1 MRNLTL
7 LTDLY
12 QLTMGYGFYRHEKHE
27 EEVVF
32 DLFFRKNALITYSIA
47 AGLEQAMDYLLHWH
61 FDDEDIAYLR
71 SLQLFDEGFLAYL
84 KNMRFTGDVYAVKEG
99 TPVFPGEP
107 ILTVKAPLIQAQ
119 FAETALLNIINHQTL
134 IATKSSKIC
143 RATNGKGI
151 VMEFGLRR
159 AQGPDAG
166 ISGARAAIIGGCSS
180 TSNVIAGQ
188 MFHVP
193 VAGTMAHSWVMDY
206 PTEYEAFR
214 AYADAYP
221 NNCLLLVD
229 TYDTLRSGVP
239 NAIKVFKE
247 LKEKG
252 YQPKGIRLDSG
263 DLAYLSKKARKMMDE
278 AGFPEAIICVS
289 GDLDER
295 AINSLLQQ
303 GAKIDSWGVGTRLIT
318 SEDLPALGGV
328 YKLAAVVEKDGT
340 ITPKIKLS
348 DNTAKITNPSFK
360 GLYRLYDKDNG
371 MAIADLITMHDEKVC
386 EDKPLTLFHPV
397 DTWKEHEVENFH
409 AVPLQE
415 TIVKGGELVYKFPT
429 LLEIQA
435 YSKQELSKFWEEY
448 LRLDVPQVYKVDLSK
463 KLHTLKAEMI
473 GAIRKEAHEKH
484 KGKR

>member
-12 QLTMGYGFYRHEKHE
+12 QLTMGYGFYKHGKHE

-47 AGLEQAMDYLLHWH
+47 AGLEQAMDYLLNWH

-71 SLQLFDEGFLAYL
+71 SLNLFDEGFLEYL
-84 KNMRFTGDVYAVKEG
+84 RKMKFTGDVYAVKEG
-99 TPVFPGEP
+99 TPVFPSEP

-143 RATNGKGI
+143 RATQGKGV

-166 ISGARAAIIGGCSS
+166 INGARAAIIGGCSS

-188 MFHVP
+188 MFGVP

-206 PTEYEAFR
+206 PTEYEAFK
-214 AYADAYP
+214 AYAESYP
-221 NNCLLLVD
+221 DNCLLLVD

-239 NAIKVFKE
+239 NAIKVFQE
-247 LKEKG
+247 LKAAG
-252 YQPKGIRLDSG
+252 HTPKGIRLDSG
-263 DLAYLSKKARKMMDE
+263 DLAYLSKEARRMMDE

-295 AINSLLQQ
+295 SINSLLQQ
-303 GAKIDSWGVGTRLIT
+303 GAKIDSWGVGTKLIT

-328 YKLAAVVEKDGT
+328 YKLAGVFGEDGT
-340 ITPKIKLS
+340 VTPKIKLS
-348 DNTAKITNPSFK
+348 DNTAKITNPGFK
-360 GLYRLYDKDNG
+360 SLYRLYDRENG
-371 MAIADLITMHDEKVC
+371 MAIADLITLHDETV
-386 EDKPLTLFHPV
+386 DDTKPLTLFHPV
-397 DTWKEHEVENFH
+397 ETWKEHEVENFR
-409 AVPLQE
+409 AEALQQ
-415 TIVKGGELVYKFPT
+415 TIVKGGKLVYKFPK
-429 LLEIQA
+429 LLEVQA
-435 YSKQELSKFWEEY
+435 YSKEQLGKFWEEY

-463 KLHTLKAEMI
+463 ELHALKIGMI
-473 GAIRKEAHEKH
+473 DGIRKKNK
-484 KGKR
+484 KGKNR

>member
-12 QLTMGYGFYRHEKHE
+12 QLTMGYGFYKHDKHE

-47 AGLEQAMDYLLHWH
+47 AGLEQAMEYLLNWR
-61 FDDEDIAYLR
+61 FDEEDIAYLR
-71 SLQLFDEGFLAYL
+71 SLNLFDEGFLEYL
-84 KNMRFTGDVYAVKEG
+84 RKMKFTGDVYAVKEG

-143 RATNGKGI
+143 RATQGKGM

-166 ISGARAAIIGGCSS
+166 INGARAAIIGGCSS

-188 MFHVP
+188 KFNVP

-214 AYADAYP
+214 AYANAYP
-221 NNCLLLVD
+221 DSCMLLVD

-239 NAIKVFKE
+239 NAIKVFEE
-247 LKEKG
+247 LKAEGHK
-252 YQPKGIRLDSG
+252 PKGIRLDSG
-263 DLAYLSKKARKMMDE
+263 DLAYLSKEARKMMDE

-295 AINSLLQQ
+295 SINSLLQQ
-303 GAKIDSWGVGTRLIT
+303 GAKIDSWGVGTKLIT

-328 YKLAAVVEKDGT
+328 YKLAAVFDEKGVA
-340 ITPKIKLS
+340 TPKIKLS
-348 DNTAKITNPSFK
+348 DNTAKITNPGFK
-360 GLYRLYDKDNG
+360 SLYRLYDRENG
-371 MAIADLITMHDEKVC
+371 MAIADLITLHDEVV
-386 EDKPLTLFHPV
+386 DDTKPLTLFHPV
-397 DTWKEHEVENFH
+397 ETWKEHEVDNFC
-409 AVPLQE
+409 AELLQHP
-415 TIVKGGELVYKFPT
+415 IVKGGKLVYEFPT
-429 LLEIQA
+429 LLEVQA
-435 YSKQELSKFWEEY
+435 YSKEQLGKFWGEY
-448 LRLDVPQVYKVDLSK
+448 LRLDVPQVYKVDLSTE
-463 KLHTLKAEMI
+463 LHALKIGMI
-473 GAIRKEAHEKH
+473 DGIRKKNK
-484 KGKR
+484 KGKNR

>member
-12 QLTMGYGFYRHEKHE
+12 QLTMGYGFFRQKKHE

-32 DLFFRKNALITYSIA
+32 DLFFRKNALITYSIF
-47 AGLEQAMDYLLHWH
+47 AGLEQAMDYLLHWR
-61 FDDEDIAYLR
+61 FDEEDIKYLR
-71 SLQLFDEGFLAYL
+71 SLRLFDEDFLTYL
-84 KNMRFTGDVYAVKEG
+84 KNMKFTGDVYAVKEG

-143 RATNGKGI
+143 RATAGKGI

-166 ISGARAAIIGGCSS
+166 IYGARAAIIGGCAS

-188 MFHVP
+188 KFNVP
-193 VAGTMAHSWVMDY
+193 VSGTMAHSWVMDY
-206 PTEYEAFR
+206 PTEYDAFK

-221 NNCLLLVD
+221 DNCLLLVD
-229 TYDTLRSGVP
+229 TYDTLRSGVL

-247 LKEKG
+247 LKKAG
-252 YQPKGIRLDSG
+252 HKPRGIRLDSG
-263 DLAYLSKKARKMMDE
+263 DLAYLSKKARKMLDE

-289 GDLDER
+289 GDLEER
-295 AINSLLQQ
+295 SINSLLQQ
-303 GAKIDSWGVGTRLIT
+303 GAKIDSWGVGTKLIT

-328 YKLAAVVEKDGT
+328 YKLAAVFDEEGNM
-340 ITPKIKLS
+340 TPKIKLS

-360 GLYRLYDKDNG
+360 RLYRLYDKENG
-371 MAIADLITMHDEKVC
+371 MAIADLITLRE
-386 EDKPLTLFHPV
+386 EDVDDSKPLTLFHPV
-397 DTWKEHEVENFH
+397 ETWKTHEVENFR
-409 AVPLQE
+409 VEELQR
-415 TIVKGGELVYKFPT
+415 TIVKKGELTYTFPP
-429 LLEIQA
+429 LMEVQK
-435 YSKQELSKFWEEY
+435 YSKNELAKFWEEY
-448 LRLDVPQVYKVDLSK
+448 LRLDMPQLYKVDLSD
-463 KLHTLKAEMI
+463 KLHTLKIGMI
-473 GAIRKEAHEKH
+473 DSIRQDAKKGEK
-484 KGKR
+484 